1 MVSLKVDYT
10 ALNDSERS
18 LLRISTELEG
28 AEARRDADAGIWGSS
43 DVADAMEEFV
53 GNWDRHRKQLVESLK
68 SVGEMCASSRDCFT
82 GTDQQLASKLAGAG
96 EG

>member
-1 MVSLKVDYT
+1 MTDLKVNYT
-10 ALNDSERS
+10 SLDDSERS
-18 LLRISTELEG
+18 LQRIATELEG
-28 AEARRDADAGIWGSS
+28 ADARRAANADIWGSS
-43 DVADAMEEFV
+43 AVADAMDEFV

-82 GTDQQLASKLAGAG
+82 GADQQLASELPSAG